1 MGDARDAAGA
11 QSWGLRTPRGRGVLG
26 CFLVLVGL
34 FLPLAGLVLTVVGGG
49 LGVAGLLADRG
60 RHGGGGWAVAA
71 VVAAAVSLA
80 LSVGLGLLYGHEMED
95 FD

>member
-1 MGDARDAAGA
+1 MTPGTPPVLSRA
-11 QSWGLRTPRGRGVLG
+11 GLRTPRGRGVLG

-34 FLPLAGLVLTVVGGG
+34 FLPLAGLVLTVAGGG

-60 RHGGGGWAVAA
+60 RHGGRGWA
-71 VVAAAVSLA
+71 VAAAVSLA
-80 LSVGLGLLYGHEMED
+80 LRVGLGLLYGHEMED